1 MRKQTWFSLILL
13 LLMAGMTACSTAGRI
28 YPEDDPALGWYPAK
42 IENALAGSDPIEPF
56 NRTMFTVNDF
66 LMEWIADPVAR
77 VYGSIMPRPGVEAIE
92 RVCLNLEFP
101 ARLISTLGSAEWG
114 GALDE
119 TCRFLINTTIGIAGL
134 FDPAEHWFQ
143 IHSTDSDFGQMFAIW
158 GIGPGCTFILPF
170 CPGTN
175 VRDTVGFIFDYAF
188 DIKSYLPYTYLAT
201 LNRFVVRQQ
210 AYAPIVKN
218 SADRYKTYRFMLA
231 LYREMQL
238 NRWMYAKKNSITEEQ
253 KKLMDED
260 GKLLPD
266 PPLPVTFA
274 EPLPKPAWVAGN
286 WISQPEY
293 FSLGNGEQDTMRSL
307 FTAPV
312 KSNDFWWLPHTLWG
326 SNFYRKI
333 HVCKLEDGGRYGIF
347 LQPEP
352 KEENTPP
359 NDKLVI
365 LIPGIE
371 GTYDSSSTLAVAE
384 TYYNKGY
391 DVIALDSVFFWRGMT
406 EGAGKD
412 HLPGYVP
419 EDAARIRNY
428 LAEVLADVKKNEGRE
443 YKDAILAGW
452 SYGALCSAHIMNAE
466 AKEKTLPLKRA
477 VLINPPA
484 DLAYAMGV
492 LDGNLRKTAAWEK
505 ENMRDILVDTIG
517 NGLVAASTHCPAIPE
532 SATGQEDKLK
542 MAFIVPRIRQ
552 DAAGAIASIVIRGG
566 IRDVLYKQHLAGNVP
581 QLKNNTDWVNRNS
594 LYDELERIEFSK
606 YAQEFLMP
614 ALKNNQMSYEKLAE
628 ASGLYSLMPFLK
640 QAENVVLIH
649 AWNDILISNR
659 DKKALDETFGKRA
672 YWFDAGGHLGNLH
685 TERFRNTLLK
695 ASGIE

>member
-1 MRKQTWFSLILL
+1 MKKQVLFSLFLL

-42 IENALAGSDPIEPF
+42 IENELAGNDPIEPF

-119 TCRFLINTTIGIAGL
+119 TCRFLINTTIGIAGI

-238 NRWMYAKKNSITEEQ
+238 NRWMYAKKNSLTEEQ

-274 EPLPKPAWVAGN
+274 KPMPKPAGLHGN

-293 FSLGNGEQDTMRSL
+293 FSLGNGERDTVRGL

-312 KSNDFWWLPHTLWG
+312 KFNDYWWLPHTLWG
-326 SNFYRKI
+326 SNFYREI
-333 HVCKLEDGGRYGIF
+333 DICKMENGGRYAIF

-352 KEENTPP
+352 KEENVPL

-371 GTYDSSSTLAVAE
+371 GTYDSNSTLAVAE
-384 TYYNKGY
+384 VYYNKGY

-406 EGAGKD
+406 EGAGKN

-419 EDAARIRNY
+419 EDAARIRTY
-428 LAEVLADVKKNEGRE
+428 LAEVLEDVKKEESRE
-443 YKDAILAGW
+443 YKNAVLAGW

-466 AKEKTLPLKRA
+466 AKEKTLPIARA

-484 DLAYAMGV
+484 DLSCTMSV
-492 LDGNLRKTAAWEK
+492 LDGNLRKTAAWDK
-505 ENMRDILVDTIG
+505 ENMREILVDTIG
-517 NGLVAASTHCPAIPE
+517 NGLVAASVHCPAIPE
-532 SATGQEDKLK
+532 NATEKDDEIK
-542 MAFIVPRIRQ
+542 MAFTVPRIRQ
-552 DAAGAIASIVIRGG
+552 DAAAAIASIVIRGG
-566 IRDVLYKQHLAGNVP
+566 IRDVLYKQHLQGNVP

-594 LYDELERIEFSK
+594 LYDELERIEFKK

-614 ALKNNQMSYEKLAE
+614 TLKNNQMSYEELAE
-628 ASGLYSLMPFLK
+628 ASGLYGIMPFLK

-649 AWNDILISNR
+649 AWNDILISDR
-659 DKKALDETFGKRA
+659 DRKFLDETFGKRA

-685 TERFRNTLLK
+685 TERFRNTLLN